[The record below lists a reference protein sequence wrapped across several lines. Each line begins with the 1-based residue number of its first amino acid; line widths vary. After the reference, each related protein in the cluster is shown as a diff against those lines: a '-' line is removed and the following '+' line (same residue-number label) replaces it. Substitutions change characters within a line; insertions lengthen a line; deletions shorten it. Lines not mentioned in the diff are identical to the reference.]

1 MNNMALQ
8 ARRRVMIEGESVV
21 NGVVIQGY
29 RAEMNEADPENS
41 LNMSDWIADKAGYK
55 ANRVQARKDS
65 IEFEDMVYALQ
76 DEMIAAK
83 ETAEE

>member
-1 MNNMALQ
+1 MALQ
-8 ARRRVMIEGESVV
+8 ARKRIMIEGESVI
-21 NGVVIQGY
+21 NGVVVQGY
-29 RAEMNEADPENS
+29 RAEINEADPKNS

-83 ETAEE
+83 ETTTEE

>member
-1 MNNMALQ
+1 
-8 ARRRVMIEGESVV
+8 MIEGESVV

-29 RAEMNEADPENS
+29 RAEINEADPENS

-65 IEFEDMVYALQ
+65 VEFEDMVYALQ

-83 ETAEE
+83 ETTEE

>member
-1 MNNMALQ
+1 
-8 ARRRVMIEGESVV
+8 MIEGESVV

-29 RAEMNEADPENS
+29 RAEINEADPENS

>member
-1 MNNMALQ
+1 MALQ

-29 RAEMNEADPENS
+29 RAEINEADPENS

-65 IEFEDMVYALQ
+65 TEFEDMVYALQ